1 MAKNHKGRDT
11 GRQAAKYPSVYE
23 GTAFAGPRLLILP
36 FHEAVF
42 VFRRLIGNMASGFHV
57 QIGGADDKVADAG
70 AINWCHD
77 LPSKSRPKIYRQ
89 SGNVRPSDAEDRCCS
104 SQSDENQSN
113 YYDG

>member
-57 QIGGADDKVADAG
+57 QIGGADDKVADAS
-70 AINWCHD
+70 AINWCQQFRHETA
-77 LPSKSRPKIYRQ
+77 PKFTASRVLLGHLFTCDQPFLE
-89 SGNVRPSDAEDRCCS
+89 AF
-104 SQSDENQSN
+104 
-113 YYDG
+113 